1 MAPAPVGWLGK
12 HARSLSGNCPE
23 FTPLTTQA
31 CTENFSIQTAIL
43 LRLRRDSRLGAK
55 CGSMLLFDWHRR
67 RRQVRAISSF
77 RQIVRSRRV
86 AFNQA
91 MNLSIVAVVPPRQRQ
106 RGVTLIELLVIIAI
120 IGMLAG
126 LLWPA
131 LARAKQKATQ
141 VACMSNMKQIAHA
154 LQMYMDDNLDTL
166 PGPCFTGARAS
177 YDKTSGTE
185 LIYYIA
191 NYLGSP
197 SPSWVTGKQ
206 LIVEVFI
213 CPGYRRQAPGV
224 TSMEGRKC
232 FLLNDD
238 IDPNPVSRVRP
249 FGYPELEGKDEIPPL
264 KFSALYTYGTPA
276 TLFAITDVD
285 KINVPN
291 PKVDWWT
298 DLPYKPVHGQVRNEL
313 YFDWHVAGK
322 RAW

>member
-1 MAPAPVGWLGK
+1 
-12 HARSLSGNCPE
+12 
-23 FTPLTTQA
+23 
-31 CTENFSIQTAIL
+31 
-43 LRLRRDSRLGAK
+43 
-55 CGSMLLFDWHRR
+55 
-67 RRQVRAISSF
+67 
-77 RQIVRSRRV
+77 
-86 AFNQA
+86 
-91 MNLSIVAVVPPRQRQ
+91 MNLSIFGVVPLAKRW
-106 RGVTLIELLVIIAI
+106 RGFTLIELLVVIAI
-120 IGMLAG
+120 IGILAG

-131 LARAKQKATQ
+131 LARAKLKATQ
-141 VACMSNMKQIAHA
+141 TACMSNMKQIGHA
-154 LQMYMDDNLDTL
+154 LQMYLDDNSDTL
-166 PGPCFTGARAS
+166 PGPCYTGARAS

-197 SPSWVTGKQ
+197 SPSWVTGKP

-213 CPGYRRQAPGV
+213 CPGYRRQAPAV

-238 IDPNPVSRVRP
+238 IDPNPGSRVQP
-249 FGYPELEGKDEIPPL
+249 FGYPELEGSAGKQAEISPL

-285 KINVPN
+285 KVNIPN
-291 PKVDWWT
+291 PRIDWWT
-298 DLPYKPVHGQVRNEL
+298 DLPYKPVHGNVRNEL